1 MEMGRHNSEFDFF
14 DDWANQENL
23 DEKRKLLY
31 EMIDILES
39 EKLSEVIHILSE
51 PYFNKKLKDYL
62 IGDELPPTDSVE
74 FLFLVQ
80 AQKYNGNIVRKI
92 MNKVGISDYYLKKF
106 IYKYDLREISSGIY
120 IFPSKPIDGPYLFQL
135 QYSKAVISHETALYY
150 LDLTD
155 VIPKRTIM
163 SMPKKYKLSQLYS
176 TKNSH
181 GDYKKSY
188 STFDSY
194 KEKEEVVVEYSEND
208 PILVVNNELIVT
220 DQKVQKKSFNDN
232 PLFVTSPERTISDV
246 LKPNSH
252 TEEEIK
258 VEAIKKYFELY
269 PSNTIKLRRTAKQQ
283 NVLRK
288 LDEYLWN
295 LRLD

>member
-1 MEMGRHNSEFDFF
+1 MDRHNSEFHFF
-14 DDWANQENL
+14 DDWDNQESL

-31 EMIDILES
+31 EMIDILDS
-39 EKLSEVIHILSE
+39 EKLSEVFHILSE

-62 IGDELPPTDSVE
+62 IGDELPPTNSVE

-120 IFPSKPIDGPYLFQL
+120 IFPSKRIDGTFLFQL

-176 TKNSH
+176 TRNSH

-188 STFDSY
+188 PIFDSY
-194 KEKEEVVVEYSEND
+194 KKREEVVIEYSEND
-208 PILVVNNELIVT
+208 PILVVNNESIVT
-220 DQKVQKKSFNDN
+220 DQKVQIKSFNDN
-232 PLFVTSPERTISDV
+232 PLFVTSSERTISDV
-246 LKPNSH
+246 LKLNSH

-269 PSNTIKLRRTAKQQ
+269 PNNKTKLRRTAKQQ
-283 NVLRK
+283 NVLKK